1 MRWCRIL
8 GLRSA
13 NALRGPIR
21 TRATIVRVALILGL
35 LACQRD
41 AATQPC
47 ASCPPGGRIPPATLI
62 AWQDTA
68 TNVVVARPAVDSRAV
83 YFLGFHQVTGVD
95 KATGAHLW
103 TTALTYAGGVP
114 TLNGFGTGIASGRV
128 IIGDIDLFGLD
139 PPTGAIVWRFSPS
152 ATFPNERTFNHLATN
167 ASTAYIGGVWG
178 NVYAVDAASGVQRW
192 VAHVTTLPDS
202 NIRVFDP
209 VVTGGVVYVAFTD
222 DRTDLNP
229 ELDNGGAAAI
239 DAATGQLLWS
249 QYLPHQFGGL
259 SSETRSAAVTP
270 TRVVVG
276 ARDGFLYG
284 LDRQT
289 GTIIDTVDQ
298 TVFGFPPGTTKGSD
312 FSLAT
317 MDTVVVAGTLTGKLL
332 ALDARNL
339 HRVLWS
345 TTVQG
350 SVSDL
355 VADSS
360 RVYVPDGGTEFTVN
374 ALTDGKP
381 IWWNDDELRHG
392 ELFLEGPGLDAG
404 QVYWPSDHNYYAF
417 KHR

>member
-1 MRWCRIL
+1 MRWCRPL
-8 GLRSA
+8 GRESA
-13 NALRGPIR
+13 NALRGPI
-21 TRATIVRVALILGL
+21 ATPPTLARVALILGL

-41 AATQPC
+41 SATQPC
-47 ASCPPGGRIPPATLI
+47 AGCPSGGRILPATLI

-68 TNVVVARPAVDSRAV
+68 TSLVVARPALDSRAV
-83 YFLGFHQVTGVD
+83 YFLGRHQVSGVD
-95 KATGAHLW
+95 RTTGAHLW
-103 TTALTYAGGVP
+103 TTTLTYPGGVP
-114 TLNGFGTGIASGRV
+114 TLNGYGTGTAAGLV

-139 PPTGAIVWRFSPS
+139 PATGSIVWRFSPS
-152 ATFPNERTFNHLATN
+152 STFPNERTFDRLATD
-167 ASTAYIGGVWG
+167 ASTVYIGGVWG
-178 NVYAVDAASGVQRW
+178 NVYAVDAASGAQRW
-192 VAHVTTLPDS
+192 VAHVTVLPDS
-202 NIRVFDP
+202 NIRVFNP

-249 QYLPHQFGGL
+249 QYLPHHFGGL
-259 SSETRSAAVTP
+259 STETRGAVVTP

-289 GTIIDTVDQ
+289 GVIADTVDQ
-298 TVFGFPPGTTKGSD
+298 TVFGFPPGTTQGSD

-317 MDTVVVAGTLTGKLL
+317 MDTVVLVGTLTERLM

-345 TTVQG
+345 TTLGGPVLD
-350 SVSDL
+350 V

-360 RVYVPDGGTEFTVN
+360 RVYVPGTTEFTVN